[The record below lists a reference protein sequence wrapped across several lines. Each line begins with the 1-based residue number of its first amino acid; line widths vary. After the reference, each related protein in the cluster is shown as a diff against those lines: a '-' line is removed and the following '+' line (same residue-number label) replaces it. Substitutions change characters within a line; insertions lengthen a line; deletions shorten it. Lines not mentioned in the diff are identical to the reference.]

1 MKFDEIVFFN
11 IFFNYDFLRKFQN
24 ENLGRLVFNYEI
36 VKKNYSVLNDIV
48 DLNIYCESDGGN
60 VGGDVDKVFS
70 KYVCVGVLGGEQLVD
85 SIIFVVMGMIRE
97 QLNLESSG

>member
-1 MKFDEIVFFN
+1 M
-11 IFFNYDFLRKFQN
+11 
-24 ENLGRLVFNYEI
+24 GSLVFNYEI

-70 KYVCVGVLGGEQLVD
+70 KYVCVGVLGGE
-85 SIIFVVMGMIRE
+85 
-97 QLNLESSG
+97 